1 MTEDDGT
8 TQLWSD
14 AVAKVNSW
22 RTRQRNVL
30 AALNLLLT
38 SMFKQHLQGTRLPAL
53 RDIVA
58 LAVPASRHAAVRAR
72 LHVTL

>member
-1 MTEDDGT
+1 
-8 TQLWSD
+8 
-14 AVAKVNSW
+14 
-22 RTRQRNVL
+22 L

-72 LHVTL
+72 LQVTL